1 MAQIWDYI
9 AQYNPTGFYEDNRSK
24 TLRNDYMDV
33 KISAANR
40 ENEREKKIMALEDA
54 IANGDKSKLE
64 ALGVYAPEKRG
75 KMIDNE
81 EKMVEYARPF
91 AQAYMQA
98 SPENKA
104 KVYGQIYGKLKDVMD
119 VSDMPMQWNEN
130 VDGIM
135 ETLAN
140 SDPTKIQQERQAE
153 IARQAQQDMLNRQIS
168 LVNYQRSLANKDKAD
183 QINYVESLMEA
194 GKISPEK
201 GLEAISAIKGVSVT
215 PQTTAEAALDDYLKT
230 GNPEALAVIQRQG
243 EAARLLST
251 KNTSDSAPIQ
261 ANRAY
266 DEWEAQNPNAT
277 EEEKRDERF
286 RLNIPNGSD
295 KVWLEQEKQRVKDGG
310 EFLVDSGIAENT
322 EQANKLLGVD
332 KNSPVGQALNQETN
346 AILSNPVMQNKKARE
361 AYLKKAGENIAKAQE
376 DAKFIE
382 EQKNSLLPTLIDAYK
397 AAEDGTGLG
406 VISGNVTPYVSSD
419 KASDNLA
426 KITTL
431 INMTGPVMVSKLK
444 AAGAGA
450 RSFDSEGERKAYLPN
465 FDATQNPRV
474 IKNKIKEFSKKMLG
488 IDIEKE
494 IKKAN
499 SSGET
504 EVIDFTEYFG
514 E

>member
-1 MAQIWDYI
+1 MAQIWEYI
-9 AQYNPTGFYEDNRSK
+9 ANFNPTQTYEDLLSKRLENDKAYDEGVRRHKIMSLQDAWNKGDTDALRSIGIYAPEIK
-24 TLRNDYMDV
+24 KQY
-33 KISAANR
+33 I
-40 ENEREKKIMALEDA
+40 ENEQEMLDTTRPWAQTILQM
-54 IANGDKSKLE
+54 
-64 ALGVYAPEKRG
+64 APEKREEG
-75 KMIDNE
+75 YQQMRRALKNID
-81 EKMVEYARPF
+81 F
-91 AQAYMQA
+91 
-98 SPENKA
+98 
-104 KVYGQIYGKLKDVMD
+104 
-119 VSDMPMQWNEN
+119 SDAPANYDEAF
-130 VDGIM
+130 IT
-135 ETLAN
+135 TLAN

-153 IARQAQQDMLNRQIS
+153 LARQAQQDMLNRQIS
-168 LVNYQRSLANKDKAD
+168 LANYQRSLANKDKAD

-215 PQTTAEAALDDYLKT
+215 PQTAAEAALDDYLKT

-251 KNTSDSAPIQ
+251 KNTSDSASIQ
-261 ANRAY
+261 ANRVY
-266 DEWEAQNPNAT
+266 DEWEAQNPDAT

-322 EQANKLLGVD
+322 EQANQLLGVD